1 MSYEI
6 DKDKLSHNFSSMNS
20 ATAKIFGVKLDKY
33 ESQLRQKIN
42 TTAQLRETYASMISR
57 QGQNHQALF
66 PPRIGEKLQ

>member
-1 MSYEI
+1 
-6 DKDKLSHNFSSMNS
+6 MNS

-42 TTAQLRETYASMISR
+42 AENTAAAQLRETYSSMISR

-66 PPRIGEKLQ
+66 PTRIGEKLQRNQRNVVS